1 MQGPGHNPG
10 EKENIMKVWNT
21 TTNEDTEL
29 RYSNLSD
36 PYIDDAQDII
46 GNAGGLHYNREAGR
60 YEMDADEIAWWDEYL
75 TNSHDD
81 AEQAAKLIEEYGDE
95 ARAIINEALDG
106 IEMSDE
112 HAAYQSAFDEIK
124 SSH

>member
-1 MQGPGHNPG
+1 
-10 EKENIMKVWNT
+10 MKVWNT

-75 TNSHDD
+75 TNAHDD
-81 AEQAAKLIEEYGDE
+81 AEQAAVVNGHE
-95 ARAIINEALDG
+95 IIRPMGTAHDYRVIVRENSSSTAYRLFRTFK
-106 IEMSDE
+106 
-112 HAAYQSAFDEIK
+112 AASAFCLTF
-124 SSH
+124 

>member
-1 MQGPGHNPG
+1 
-10 EKENIMKVWNT
+10 MKIYNT

>member
-1 MQGPGHNPG
+1 
-10 EKENIMKVWNT
+10 MKIYNT
-21 TTNEDTEL
+21 TTNETTNL
-29 RYSNLSD
+29 YYSNLND

-46 GNAGGLHYNREAGR
+46 GNAGDLRYNQALDR
-60 YEMDADEIAWWDEYL
+60 YEMTSEEIAWWDEYL

-112 HAAYQSAFDEIK
+112 HAAYQSAFEAIK
-124 SSH
+124 SNH